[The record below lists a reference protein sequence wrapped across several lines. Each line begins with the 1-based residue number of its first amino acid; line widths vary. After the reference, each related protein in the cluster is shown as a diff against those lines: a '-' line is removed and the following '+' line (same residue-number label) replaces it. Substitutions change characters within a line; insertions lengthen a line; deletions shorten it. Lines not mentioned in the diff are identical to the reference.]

1 MTDEIPTH
9 EPARIRAGDTIKWLK
24 TLNDYSAADGWV
36 LSYRLIN
43 SNGKFDISST
53 ASGADHL
60 ITISAA
66 TTANYFPGDYTLF
79 GWVTK
84 SSERFSIPSSKVH
97 VFLNLA
103 ALTSGYDIRSTAR
116 KILDLLDAAML
127 SHGNQAWVQE
137 YEIEG
142 RRMRFK
148 SIGEF
153 IAYRSKIKQEV
164 NREENAERLR
174 NGLSLKNKINVRF

>member
-1 MTDEIPTH
+1 MP
-9 EPARIRAGDTIKWLK
+9 
-24 TLNDYSAADGWV
+24 
-36 LSYRLIN
+36 
-43 SNGKFDISST
+43 
-53 ASGADHL
+53 
-60 ITISAA
+60 
-66 TTANYFPGDYTLF
+66 
-79 GWVTK
+79 
-84 SSERFSIPSSKVH
+84 
-97 VFLNLA
+97 NLA

-137 YEIEG
+137 YEIDG

-153 IAYRSKIKQEV
+153 VAYRSKIKQEV
-164 NREENAERLR
+164 IREENAERLR